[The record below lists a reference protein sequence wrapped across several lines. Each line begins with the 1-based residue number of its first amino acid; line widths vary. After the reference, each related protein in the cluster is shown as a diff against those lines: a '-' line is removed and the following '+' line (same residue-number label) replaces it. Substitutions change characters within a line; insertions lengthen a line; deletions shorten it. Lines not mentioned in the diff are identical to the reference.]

1 MIVIG
6 ITGGVGS
13 GKSTVIG
20 YLAQLA
26 PCRVIYADT
35 AAKELYL
42 PGAPC
47 YEELLRI
54 LKKAAGDE
62 ADSVCRKDGTIDTGF
77 MSRLI
82 FSDEELLQ
90 EVNGLI
96 HPAVFRYIMDEIE
109 KARCSG
115 MNGIFVVEAALLVE
129 CGYRPYLD
137 SLWYVRCDES
147 VRRQRL
153 KSDRGYSDEKIDSIM
168 KSQLKEEEF
177 LAACDVCIDNSG
189 EPDGTRAQIRKALCE
204 MQWDRGT
211 AGHAI

>member
-13 GKSTVIG
+13 GKSTVIE
-20 YLAQLA
+20 YLTRLA

-35 AAKELYL
+35 AAKDLYQ
-42 PGAPC
+42 PGGPC
-47 YEELLRI
+47 YEELLEI
-54 LKKAAGDE
+54 LRKAAGDK
-62 ADSVCRKDGTIDTGF
+62 ADCVCREDGSVDTGF

-82 FSDEELLQ
+82 FSDEELLK

-109 KARCSG
+109 KARSDG
-115 MNGIFVVEAALLVE
+115 RTGIFIVEAALLIE
-129 CGYRPYLD
+129 CGYMPYLD
-137 SLWYVRCDES
+137 SLWYVRCDEA

-153 KSDRGYSDEKIDSIM
+153 KNDRGYSDEKIDSIM

-177 LAACDVCIDNSG
+177 LAACDICIDNSG
-189 EPDGTRAQIRKALCE
+189 GPDRTRAQIREALYE
-204 MQWDRGT
+204 LQRDRGPEN
-211 AGHAI
+211 HAL